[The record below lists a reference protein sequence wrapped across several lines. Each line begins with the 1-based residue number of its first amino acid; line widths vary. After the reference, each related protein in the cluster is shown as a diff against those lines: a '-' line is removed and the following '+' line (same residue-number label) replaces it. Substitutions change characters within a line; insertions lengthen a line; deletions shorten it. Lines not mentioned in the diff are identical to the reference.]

1 LSQQNSGT
9 TGLSGL
15 NGQLKLDLGGVVL
28 GAIIGFGA
36 IFILP
41 KILHVFNVGH
51 DSSGYG
57 GGSGSYG
64 YRSKWL
70 CTISSVLPLKQR
82 LHVYSSHVKVKVLH
96 IHFID
101 IPVYKKKFSLLTA

>member
-1 LSQQNSGT
+1 MSPQNAGT

-41 KILHVFNVGH
+41 KILHVLNVGH
-51 DSSGYG
+51 DTMGYG
-57 GGSGSYG
+57 GGGGSYG
-64 YRSKWL
+64 YRSKWSPGMSYL
-70 CTISSVLPLKQR
+70 
-82 LHVYSSHVKVKVLH
+82 Y
-96 IHFID
+96 FN
-101 IPVYKKKFSLLTA
+101 